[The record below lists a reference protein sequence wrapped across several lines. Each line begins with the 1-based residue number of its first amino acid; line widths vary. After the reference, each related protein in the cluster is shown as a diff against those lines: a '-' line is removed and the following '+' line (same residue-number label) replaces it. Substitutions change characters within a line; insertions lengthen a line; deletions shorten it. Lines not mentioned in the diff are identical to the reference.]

1 MDDLDHSM
9 HIAEYDW
16 TSFYEDS
23 EECGLLQPSL
33 ACPDNLSLSDSE
45 DSGKS
50 ISVVSTDQREL
61 QRSPAANSDEA
72 AGCCEEEVQIKQSDL
87 TMKAEEDP
95 EGRVKSD
102 VRLDHPEE
110 KRFTTEETNI
120 ATTLRTEQL
129 YMQSSDGDAQ
139 TESDTSSIH
148 ETDPLS
154 GSQTE
159 LNVSEQHGADRA
171 VGSVALREEKERW
184 FVTVNDSPARQRAR
198 ASSVKKK
205 QRKKKASKNNRA
217 RRAPPENG
225 FVSEVTKGNDVS
237 EGGRRAGDKTQLNQ
251 NAEENPGSV
260 QTGVVS
266 DSTSSVEGG
275 SSDKLVTTE
284 RNNCDTFQTS
294 DPSRSDSVESDE
306 LEDSAEFLS
315 VHSYDSE
322 SYLSAAESVEHLVM
336 GSQQWQS
343 SSSLTNSHLFSLTL
357 NTDAERETQSCPDSL
372 STECEGYE
380 STDVEPTLT
389 FPSVAQSVNKTPDD
403 VSTCGSDTRGALLCV
418 LSETPG
424 FQNDE
429 INLSASGCS
438 SGGQLGLPPVPDV
451 ILTPCPVADG
461 PETYAEATGPTRPVF
476 AISAFWDEMEK
487 LTINDILQLR
497 MGRGTPLSDT
507 EETVTQSDD
516 DFPRNPSSLADT
528 VEYNS
533 FDGGLM
539 DTSDANDS
547 DYFTQ
552 PDESKPDR
560 SSCEFSTS
568 DFEEEYWQFLGAS
581 RNPSP
586 DPRGKN
592 QQGTCGSPLVARDE
606 EESTCSEGKETPVPP
621 EDFEGESSED
631 QESGPA
637 WPRPIAKSKSVRNV
651 QALNTEGLSLLGNDE
666 ISLFLSGSPSPEE
679 NMLLKASDSLGI
691 PTPAPFLSNVDK
703 LAEHTQIC
711 YPEVFEDFFTEDRA
725 ERDSRCVVVFDPED
739 ISAAPVF
746 DFTLCTFGDETSLC
760 LLRESQRSEDKPIPI
775 FSCSHPTVRE
785 LTFPNPDYVFLSVD
799 FKDEGDI
806 SPIRMVSRHFFQG
819 SGFGTSAAAPHG
831 FPGWKSLLS
840 IRKIRFHDKGSIW
853 CRGSSAWVF
862 PGEEVTKERAD
873 APVTALAYTPSQ
885 LCRELAVQQS
895 LLETMQTTRRDGIFS
910 TLKQSDMC
918 LVCIAFASWV
928 LKSSDPEAAD
938 AWKAALLANVS
949 ALSAIQYLRQYV
961 KKRNP
966 SRDDP

>member
-50 ISVVSTDQREL
+50 SSVSTDQREL
-61 QRSPAANSDEA
+61 QGGTAANSDEA
-72 AGCCEEEVQIKQSDL
+72 AACCEEEVQIKQSDL
-87 TMKAEEDP
+87 TIKAEEDL

-102 VRLDHPEE
+102 VCLDHPEE
-110 KRFTTEETNI
+110 SRFTTEERDV
-120 ATTLRTEQL
+120 ASTLRTEQL
-129 YMQSSDGDAQ
+129 YLQSSDGDAP

-148 ETDPLS
+148 EPDPLS
-154 GSQTE
+154 DSQTE
-159 LNVSEQHGADRA
+159 LNVSEQPTADKA
-171 VGSVALREEKERW
+171 VGCVAPREEKERW

-205 QRKKKASKNNRA
+205 QRKKKASKNNRT

-225 FVSEVTKGNDVS
+225 FVSEMTKDNDVS
-237 EGGRRAGDKTQLNQ
+237 EGGRRAGDETQLNQ
-251 NAEENPGSV
+251 NAEENPESI

-266 DSTSSVEGG
+266 GSTSSVEDD

-284 RNNCDTFQTS
+284 RHNHDPNNCDTFQTR

-306 LEDSAEFLS
+306 LEDSVEFLS
-315 VHSYDSE
+315 MHSYDSE

-336 GSQQWQS
+336 ENQQSQS
-343 SSSLTNSHLFSLTL
+343 SSSLTNSRLFSLTE
-357 NTDAERETQSCPDSL
+357 NTDAERETQSCPNSL
-372 STECEGYE
+372 STDCEGYE

-403 VSTCGSDTRGALLCV
+403 VSTCDSDTRGAPLCV
-418 LSETPG
+418 PLETPG
-424 FQNDE
+424 LPNDE

-438 SGGQLGLPPVPDV
+438 SGDQLSLPPVPDV
-451 ILTPCPVADG
+451 ILTPCPVANG
-461 PETYAEATGPTRPVF
+461 PETYAEATGPTRSVF

-497 MGRGTPLSDT
+497 MGRSTPLSDT
-507 EETVTQSDD
+507 EETVTPSEA

-539 DTSDANDS
+539 DTSDATDS

-586 DPRGKN
+586 DPQGKN
-592 QQGTCGSPLVARDE
+592 QQRTCGSPLVARDE
-606 EESTCSEGKETPVPP
+606 EESTCSEGKETPVPA

-637 WPRPIAKSKSVRNV
+637 WPRPITKSKSVRNV
-651 QALNTEGLSLLGNDE
+651 QALNTGGLSLLGNDE
-666 ISLFLSGSPSPEE
+666 ISLFLSGSASLEE

-691 PTPAPFLSNVDK
+691 PTPAPFLSNADE
-703 LAEHTQIC
+703 LDERTQIC
-711 YPEVFEDFFTEDRA
+711 YPKVFEDFFTEDRA

-739 ISAAPVF
+739 ISAAPAF
-746 DFTLCTFGDETSLC
+746 DFTLCTFSDEMSLC

-785 LTFPNPDYVFLSVD
+785 LTFPNPDYIFLSAD
-799 FKDEGDI
+799 FKEEGDI
-806 SPIRMVSRHFFQG
+806 SPIRMVSRCFFQG
-819 SGFGTSAAAPHG
+819 SGSGTSAAAPRG

-853 CRGSSAWVF
+853 CRGSGAWVF
-862 PGEEVTKERAD
+862 PGEAEEITKERAD
-873 APVTALAYTPSQ
+873 APLTALASTPSQ

-895 LLETMQTTRRDGIFS
+895 ILEPMQTTSKSYFLFVQNWMLQKKTKTTS
-910 TLKQSDMC
+910 KAKLLFCASLC
-918 LVCIAFASWV
+918 LSQDEMAS
-928 LKSSDPEAAD
+928 SPH
-938 AWKAALLANVS
+938 
-949 ALSAIQYLRQYV
+949 
-961 KKRNP
+961 
-966 SRDDP
+966 